1 MWQNPY
7 FPARKKNKILKL
19 LSKSNI
25 LFFKVLKKNYLVSF
39 NMGNSE
45 LYINL
50 ILDKVRGLEVPRTTF
65 CGYQIC
71 GPIGFIKG
79 VVTLHK
85 TAGFYSEHAKTFTLI
100 AYCIHFCSWK
110 ALASHSIC
118 KTCFLSTCPLYCIFS
133 KRQNHDIWLI
143 LDKKRPKM
151 PAKGVTKFLLFFL

>member
-1 MWQNPY
+1 MDEGQCKRERQLCLRSYCLLRSNILYEWIKEPKKEGNSTNLCDKISISLL
-7 FPARKKNKILKL
+7 AKNKILKL

-50 ILDKVRGLEVPRTTF
+50 ILDKVRGFEVPRTTF

-85 TAGFYSEHAKTFTLI
+85 TAGFYSEHAND
-100 AYCIHFCSWK
+100 IHFD
-110 ALASHSIC
+110 SI
-118 KTCFLSTCPLYCIFS
+118 LY
-133 KRQNHDIWLI
+133 Q
-143 LDKKRPKM
+143 
-151 PAKGVTKFLLFFL
+151 FLLMKSIGKSFYL